1 MHEIIALA
9 ASYLFVFSVLGA
21 ASLLLAFGKISP
33 FVTRKVVHIGV
44 SNWWILAMFFFTRPG
59 VALIGPVSFIII
71 NYISYRKHIFA
82 AMEHEIPR
90 KNLGT
95 IYFPVSLAI
104 MVLLTF
110 QGPMPKS
117 AGAAAI
123 LVLGY
128 GDGLAAVIGNARSG
142 KSRSI
147 PLLHQKKTVAGS
159 GTMFVVSFAVLLIIR
174 ALLAGGLTAPD
185 LLPIIIISVAVTIVE
200 AVTPFGLDN
209 ITIPLVSG
217 FLFWWLL

>member
-1 MHEIIALA
+1 MHDIIALA

-33 FVTRKVVHIGV
+33 FVTRKIVHIGV
-44 SNWWILAMFFFTRPG
+44 SIWWILAMFFFTSPG
-59 VALIGPVSFIII
+59 SAIIGPVSFIII

-128 GDGLAAVIGNARSG
+128 GDGLAAVVGNARAE
-142 KSRSI
+142 KSWSI
-147 PLLHQKKTVAGS
+147 PFIPQRKTIAGS
-159 GTMFVVSFAVLLIIR
+159 VTMFIVSFTVLLIIR
-174 ALLAGGLTAPD
+174 VLLAGGFTLPD
-185 LLPIIIISVAVTIVE
+185 LLPILLITAAVTVVE
-200 AVTPFGLDN
+200 ALTPFGLDN
-209 ITIPLVSG
+209 ITIPLVCG
-217 FLFWWLL
+217 FLFWRLM